1 MRKARVGIFHKLP
14 GVAQGREIN
23 AWLIK
28 QQHNG
33 YQFKELLVGP
43 GNTITI
49 VVQEN

>member
-1 MRKARVGIFHKLP
+1 MGIFHKLP

-23 AWLIK
+23 AWLTK

-33 YQFKELLVGP
+33 YQFKEIIVGSE
-43 GNTITI
+43 NTVTV